1 MQRMAAAF
9 KNIKFPEG
17 MVQLESIV
25 ARVLERDP
33 VSWQAQ
39 LDAMDTII
47 FFLNYAGA
55 ERLDLAYSQFRELNL
70 NRPRVEEA
78 LGTIEQVCGLLPP
91 PTFTRGLR
99 HGLEQASAEPS
110 LSKAKAN
117 G

>member
-55 ERLDLAYSQFRELNL
+55 ERLDLAYRQFRALNL

-78 LGTIEQVCGLLPP
+78 LDTIEQVCGLLPP
-91 PTFTRGLR
+91 PTFTRVADMG
-99 HGLEQASAEPS
+99 
-110 LSKAKAN
+110 
-117 G
+117 

>member
-55 ERLDLAYSQFRELNL
+55 ERLELAYSQFRALNV

-78 LGTIEQVCGLLPP
+78 LATIEQVTCGRCRPI
-91 PTFTRGLR
+91 
-99 HGLEQASAEPS
+99 HGLGGFRRSAVCW
-110 LSKAKAN
+110 